1 MSKLYIFLTTNNI
14 DIVEDCI
21 KDKLFL
27 DDIIVH
33 INKLIAGCQVEY
45 DRELY
50 EMEDE
55 IKNIFVEDIKSII
68 KNLNLVMCKY
78 FNKKPDSYVSL
89 ELTNIWYCSEKCILL
104 NDIQVSNCYAQ
115 NKTISKV
122 LTIICKSI
130 DFLNDFYLNQIS
142 KSDLQIDFFKRKLK
156 EEEEIHSVYEFTF
169 ITTQFNVLMEQIKS
183 AKEKYIN
190 GLKEIYNISK
200 PIQQYFIN
208 IFNLD
213 FANNLYLQFTPI
225 SILNIF
231 RSSLYF
237 LTEDNDFLNFIVGFK
252 KWLPSEYRCKYGVEI
267 IKLLNDKDLDY
278 KNKQILRNFNP
289 DCYLLI
295 DDIITMYY
303 KSNKDKSMLL
313 DIIPLHF
320 MLEQYKD
327 KINWIELGIERTII
341 FVSVELSLTSK
352 FDKSE
357 INNQENYE
365 NILII
370 LLNLIKY
377 SLMSNVILFESYLI
391 YLIPGKLISFYDS
404 EYLNSTI
411 LVCLDDIFKLYLSS
425 KLGIY
430 YLASMIELS
439 QMSKLITDVEQKNK
453 FMKWFNYY
461 KYINENV
468 SDCDIIDPLSSS
480 ILVIPYVI
488 PMDNDY
494 RITNM
499 CDKNIIESYLWEK
512 KENPFT
518 RSILTVEK
526 LKEFN
531 NLEKNIDLIKNTKKK
546 LKEFITDAQK
556 ESL

>member
-1 MSKLYIFLTTNNI
+1 MSNICVFLTTNNI
-14 DIVEDCI
+14 DIIEDFI
-21 KDKLFL
+21 KNKLFL
-27 DDIIVH
+27 DDLIVH
-33 INKLIAGCQVEY
+33 INKLISGCQVEY
-45 DRELY
+45 DRELD

-55 IKNIFVEDIKSII
+55 IKNIFIEDIKTII

-89 ELTNIWYCSEKCILL
+89 ELNNVWYLSEKCILL
-104 NDIQVSNCYAQ
+104 NDVRLSNCYTQ

-122 LTIICKSI
+122 LTIICKLI
-130 DFLNDFYLNQIS
+130 DFLNDFYLNQIN
-142 KSDLQIDFFKRKLK
+142 KTDLQIDFFKRKLK
-156 EEEEIHSVYEFTF
+156 EEEEKASVYEFTF
-169 ITTQFNVLMEQIKS
+169 ITIQFNMLMEKIKS
-183 AKEKYIN
+183 TKEKYIN
-190 GLKEIYNISK
+190 NFREVYNISK

-213 FANNLYLQFTPI
+213 FANNVYLQFTPI

-267 IKLLNDKDLDY
+267 IKLLNNRDLDY

-289 DCYLLI
+289 DSYLLI

-303 KSNKDKSMLL
+303 KSNKDKSMLS
-313 DIIPLHF
+313 DIVPLHF
-320 MLEQYKD
+320 MLGQYKD

-357 INNQENYE
+357 INNQEIYE

-377 SLMSNVILFESYLI
+377 SLMSNDILFESYLI
-391 YLIPGKLISFYDS
+391 YLIPSKLISFYDS

-411 LVCLDDIFKLYLSS
+411 LVCLNDIFKLYLSS

-430 YLASMIELS
+430 YLASMIELT

-461 KYINENV
+461 KYINDNV

-512 KENPFT
+512 NENPFT